1 MHKECE
7 YSTPSSNAA
16 HPYRFVWVKLWL
28 GILLPEWANPIQ
40 FDVTAEK
47 KLQELRECSKSELD
61 PEFKTVYQRLWD
73 VHQEGE
79 LAEYQPRL
87 FHLFLCSIR
96 SPTTN
101 YVTSAL
107 RIRADSFNDQLTS
120 RHVKHL
126 FANFL
131 VEDSKGHLQFAHAT
145 AKNFILSMN
154 ATEESSLPGGAKMF
168 DARRN
173 HLSVADSCLILIGDL
188 DHQAWK
194 DPFLSSS
201 HGSLM
206 NVKKQKNKKQKYVV
220 AEEESLDDWN
230 IEGSMETVLE
240 NVSEMQE
247 KLLHIP
253 LNDWYDKTAMETLG
267 FKPRFP
273 LAEAQ
278 GKDCFAVYALFF
290 WWHHFWEVHQN
301 EMISHEGWIKFF
313 DTVIFPPRSAFF
325 ASILALFEFLSYSP
339 YSPGGWHYYP
349 RSMRNRLTPFPPIR
363 SAPAEIFSPGHIVE
377 KSRVGMKLLVLHALA
392 YLFPIEDGW
401 ARLSDVDLKAFA
413 ESKGNLE
420 GGRLKCLL
428 QVVRTQNAVGI
439 PALHTSCSLT
449 NSGVV
454 KLLLQGTRLSE
465 GEGAAMALLV
475 DRDATGRIAL
485 EQCFNKG
492 MVGQAVAEL
501 LLRFEK
507 EQKAPCPEGR
517 QLAQLKPFN
526 HGRNVLLEALEC
538 AEESVAL
545 LCVRY
550 AVPDEYE
557 LTDDENNTALHI
569 AVQRNF
575 FTVIT
580 ELVETCNAEVD
591 APNLWGFTP
600 LTHAM
605 QHGNFDIIKYLLD
618 HSRTKVDQM
627 IGILNESLLH
637 IAARQGLVA
646 VMTQLVEKCN
656 ANIMVKNVDEETP
669 LFCALRS
676 GRLNAVDYLLRCPR
690 VNLDSDNLDRGKN
703 SLLHIAAQ
711 MGVVTLMTDLVKSH
725 GADVNA
731 TNIKGETPLLLAL
744 HGKQLDAADFLLGCP
759 GIDPDWQS
767 IHILSAMRLALESL
781 GGGNFRSGLERS
793 EIGRYGQ
800 LAAMMENTPSTVS
813 QQECFSSV
821 PPLQHEL
828 AGWRILWVLSIMVI
842 FVACFVTF
850 WSGWLQSSS

>member
-7 YSTPSSNAA
+7 YSAPSSNAA
-16 HPYRFVWVKLWL
+16 NPYRFVWVKLWL
-28 GILLPEWANPIQ
+28 GILLPEWADAIQ
-40 FDVTAEK
+40 FDYTAEK
-47 KLQELRECSKSELD
+47 GLKELRESSKSKLD
-61 PEFKTVYQRLWD
+61 PDLKTVYQRLWD

-87 FHLFLCSIR
+87 FHLFLCSNR

-131 VEDSKGHLQFAHAT
+131 FEDSKGHLHFTHAT
-145 AKNFILSMN
+145 AMNFVLSIN
-154 ATEESSLPGGAKMF
+154 ATEESSLPSGAKMF

-173 HLSVADSCLILIGDL
+173 HLSVADSCLILLGDL

-206 NVKKQKNKKQKYVV
+206 NVKKQKKKKQKYVI
-220 AEEESLDDWN
+220 EEEEEEMPESPDDWN

-253 LNDWYDKTAMETLG
+253 LDDWYDKTAVETLG

-273 LAEAQ
+273 LKEAQ

-290 WWHHFWEVHQN
+290 WWHHFWGVHQN

-313 DTVIFPPRSAFF
+313 DTVIFPPRSAIF
-325 ASILALFEFLSYSP
+325 ASILALFGFLRFGTRRP
-339 YSPGGWHYYP
+339 YSPRDWHYYP
-349 RSMRNRLTPFPPIR
+349 RSMRNSRMTILTRIL
-363 SAPAEIFSPGHIVE
+363 PAETFQPGHIVE
-377 KSRVGMKLLVLHALA
+377 NSRVEMKFLVLHALA
-392 YLFPIEDGW
+392 YLFPIKDGW

-413 ESKGNLE
+413 ESKGSLE

-428 QVVRTQNAVGI
+428 QLVRTQNAFGQ
-439 PALHTSCSLT
+439 PALHTSCDLT

-475 DRDATGRIAL
+475 DRDATGCIAL
-485 EQCFNKG
+485 EHCFNKG
-492 MVGQAVAEL
+492 MAGQAVAEL

-517 QLAQLKPFN
+517 QLAQLRRFN
-526 HGRNVLLEALEC
+526 HDRNVLLEALER

-569 AVQRNF
+569 AVQRSF

-580 ELVETCNAEVD
+580 ELVETCNADVD
-591 APNLWGFTP
+591 ALNLLGFTP

-605 QHGNFDIIKYLLD
+605 YHGKSDIIKYLLD
-618 HSRTKVDQM
+618 HSRTEVDQM
-627 IGILNESLLH
+627 TGIPGKSLLH
-637 IAARQGLVA
+637 LAASYGLVA
-646 VMTQLVEKCN
+646 LMTQLVEKCN
-656 ANIMVKNVDEETP
+656 ANINVKNADEETP

-676 GRLNAVDYLLRCPR
+676 GRLNAVDYLLGCPG
-690 VNLDSDNLDRGKN
+690 VNVNKDNLDRGKN
-703 SLLHIAAQ
+703 SLLHIAAER
-711 MGVVTLMTDLVKSH
+711 GLITLMTDLVKNH

-731 TNIKGETPLLLAL
+731 TNIRGETPLFLAL
-744 HGKQLDAADFLLGCP
+744 HGRQLDAADFLLGCP
-759 GIDPDWQS
+759 GIDPDEQS
-767 IHILSAMRLALESL
+767 ICILSALRLALESL
-781 GGGNFRSGLERS
+781 GRDLPSGLERFR
-793 EIGRYGQ
+793 IGRYGQ
-800 LAAMMENTPSTVS
+800 LAAMTENTRSTVNKD
-813 QQECFSSV
+813 FLSSIT
-821 PPLQHEL
+821 PLQHEL
-828 AGWRILWVLSIMVI
+828 AGWRILWVLSIMVVV
-842 FVACFVTF
+842 FACFVTF
-850 WSGWLQSSS
+850 WSR